1 MEKKMEKEYSVK
13 LYDDSVVE
21 FKLIS
26 KDVFDELLTHQG
38 WVEYSDPFTYEC
50 SLVFTKAYT
59 NGSEFI
65 ALKEKNIKENAVYSR
80 NEAFFNLLKENELVF
95 FGERKY
101 DPDSFHY
108 MLMYYIEKTSIIL
121 KNHKIKKIKGDS
133 KEQEGYYEIDDGRY
147 LFLFNDGRAEVF
159 MNLKDMEILE
169 SIIGC

>member
-1 MEKKMEKEYSVK
+1 MEKEYSVK

-38 WVEYSDPFTYEC
+38 WIEYSYPFTYEC

-108 MLMYYIEKTSIIL
+108 MLIYNENKVATFFNNHTKKQIEGFSTAEK
-121 KNHKIKKIKGDS
+121 
-133 KEQEGYYEIDDGRY
+133 YYELDDGRY
-147 LFLFNDGRAEVF
+147 AIVFNDGGAEVF
-159 MNLKDMEILE
+159 MNFKDMEILE

>member
-1 MEKKMEKEYSVK
+1 M
-13 LYDDSVVE
+13 
-21 FKLIS
+21 F
-26 KDVFDELLTHQG
+26 FD
-38 WVEYSDPFTYEC
+38 
-50 SLVFTKAYT
+50 T
-59 NGSEFI
+59 NGSEYI
-65 ALKEKNIKENAVYSR
+65 ALMKKNIKQNAVVCQD
-80 NEAFFNLLKENELVF
+80 EMFFSLLKEPELVF

-159 MNLKDMEILE
+159 MNFKDMEILE

>member
-1 MEKKMEKEYSVK
+1 MEKEYSVK

-38 WVEYSDPFTYEC
+38 WLEYLYPLQFQC
-50 SLVFTKAYT
+50 SLPFVKAYT
-59 NGSEFI
+59 NGSEYI
-65 ALKEKNIKENAVYSR
+65 ALMKKNIKQNAVVCQD
-80 NEAFFNLLKENELVF
+80 EMFFSLLKEPELVF

-159 MNLKDMEILE
+159 MNLKDMEIFE

>member
-1 MEKKMEKEYSVK
+1 MEKEYSVK

-26 KDVFDELLTHQG
+26 KDIFDELLTHQG
-38 WVEYSDPFTYEC
+38 WVEYPQPLQFQC
-50 SLVFTKAYT
+50 SLPFVKAYT
-59 NGSEFI
+59 NGSEYI
-65 ALKEKNIKENAVYSR
+65 ALMEKNIKQNAVVCQD
-80 NEAFFNLLKENELVF
+80 EMFFSLLKEPELIF

-159 MNLKDMEILE
+159 MNFKDMEILE
-169 SIIGC
+169 SIIG

>member
-1 MEKKMEKEYSVK
+1 MEKEYSVK

-38 WVEYSDPFTYEC
+38 WGEYSDPFTYEC

-59 NGSEFI
+59 NGTEFI
-65 ALKEKNIKENAVYSR
+65 ALKEKNIKENAVYTR

-108 MLMYYIEKTSIIL
+108 MLMYNEDKVATLFNNHTKKQIEGFSTVEK
-121 KNHKIKKIKGDS
+121 
-133 KEQEGYYEIDDGRY
+133 YYELDDGRY
-147 LFLFNDGRAEVF
+147 AIVFSDGGAEVF
-159 MNLKDMEILE
+159 MNFKDMEILE